1 MIAWAFRQQSATAD
15 AATPFYQEISD
26 RFSGEGVIILQVN
39 EVLDM
44 NNPAAQPIASSLLTL
59 FDDVL
64 VVVMP
69 LEQASI
75 AFVSNDLPFDQTTLI
90 ATLPPDSDGQFT
102 VLNIT
107 AVQAIAANQ

>member
-1 MIAWAFRQQSATAD
+1 MFAWAFRQQSGTAD

-39 EVLDM
+39 EVFDI

-64 VVVMP
+64 VVAMP
-69 LEQASI
+69 LEQTSI
-75 AFVSNDLPFDQTTLI
+75 AFVSDDLPFDQTDLI
-90 ATLPPDSDGQFT
+90 ATLPADSDDQFI
-102 VLNIT
+102 VLDMT